1 MAEATTEAAQQMKLT
16 GPQKAAIVI
25 CALDADKATAL
36 FKTLSEEDVE
46 AITAAITSIDEI
58 PEELR
63 MQTLREFNI
72 HVKREITSTDGF
84 TRVLETSLGK
94 EKAQLILSRIR
105 TNRNEGNYFEYLMH
119 LDVDRIAATL
129 RTERP
134 QTLALIFSHLEP
146 KRAAEI
152 LTKFDP
158 EVQTQVIVRI
168 GHMERVAPEVI
179 SKLSTNLR
187 KKMGTTPAKLQ
198 TMGGPKLIAQ
208 VLNNVDKDTEK
219 RLVDALQNKDAG
231 LFNDVKKLMLV
242 FDDLSTL
249 PATAVQAILREVEM
263 SDLTLALKGAS
274 PAMRELICK
283 NLSNRAAE
291 RLKEEM
297 ELLGA
302 RPRTE
307 VQQAQDRVII
317 VVRRLEEEGKI
328 KLGRSGGSDDELVS

>member
-1 MAEATTEAAQQMKLT
+1 MAEATTETAQQMKLT
-16 GPQKAAIVI
+16 GAQKAAIVV

-72 HVKREITSTDGF
+72 HVKREISMTDGF

-94 EKAQLILSRIR
+94 EKAELILSRIR
-105 TNRNEGNYFEYLMH
+105 TNRNEGKYFEYLLHM
-119 LDVDRIAATL
+119 DVDRIAAAL

-134 QTLALIFSHLEP
+134 QTLGLIFSHLEP

-152 LTKFDP
+152 LAKFDP

-168 GHMERVAPEVI
+168 GHMERVAPEII

-187 KKMGTTPAKLQ
+187 KKLGNMPAKLQ

-274 PAMRELICK
+274 QAMRDLICK
-283 NLSNRAAE
+283 NLSSRAAE

-302 RPRTE
+302 RPRSE
-307 VQQAQDRVII
+307 VQQAQDRVIV

-328 KLGRSGGSDDELVS
+328 KIGRGGGSEDELVS